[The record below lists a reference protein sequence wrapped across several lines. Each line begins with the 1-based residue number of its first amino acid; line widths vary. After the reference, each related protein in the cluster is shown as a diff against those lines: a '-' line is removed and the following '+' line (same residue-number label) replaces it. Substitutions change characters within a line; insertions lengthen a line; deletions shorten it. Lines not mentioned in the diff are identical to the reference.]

1 MSKLFDRPIKILK
14 INEVTEEWEDI
25 FEKSIHASINKA
37 KSDSEYLSGGAIQG
51 KRSLVFEMRY
61 FKDLEDI
68 SFNLQ
73 CYRIIYQG
81 VPYDIKDYDDF
92 MLKHKTVKLL
102 GVSV

>member
-14 INEVTEEWEDI
+14 INEVTEEWEEV
-25 FEKSIHASINKA
+25 FEKPLHASINKA
-37 KSDSEYLSGGAIQG
+37 KSDGEYLSGGAIQG

-68 SFNLQ
+68 GFNLQ
-73 CYRIIYQG
+73 CYRIMYQDRQ
-81 VPYDIKDYDDF
+81 YDIKDYDDF

-102 GVSV
+102 GVSC

>member
-14 INEVTEEWEDI
+14 INEVTEEWEEV
-25 FEKSIHASINKA
+25 FEKPLHASINKA
-37 KSDSEYLSGGAIQG
+37 KSDGEYLSGGAIQG

-73 CYRIIYQG
+73 CYRIIYQDR
-81 VPYDIKDYDDF
+81 PYDIKDYDDF
-92 MLKHKTVKLL
+92 MEKHKTVKLL
-102 GVSV
+102 GISY